1 MSEQKPIGSRFN
13 AASTAQ
19 EVVAGIDLSG
29 RTAIVTGGYSG
40 LGVETTRALAG
51 AGATVIVPARDRA
64 KAERTLA
71 GIANVHIEAMD
82 LADPASI
89 AAFAERIVAAG
100 RPISILVNSAGIM
113 ATPLARDADGH
124 ESQFATNH
132 LGHFRLVAGLWP
144 ALIEAGGARVVSVSS
159 RGHQIG
165 PVDFDDVDFR
175 TRPYDKWQAYGQAKT
190 ANALFALG
198 LDRLG
203 AAHGVRAFSLHPG
216 VILTDLARH
225 LSAEEINAFDVYDE
239 NGNRRV
245 DPSRDLK
252 SPQQGAATSVWAA
265 TRPELD
271 GIGGV
276 YCEDCE
282 VALPQGEAPGNK
294 GVASWAMDPDAAE
307 RLWAL
312 SERLTGVSLNR
323 PAIAAS

>member
-13 AASTAQ
+13 AASTAE
-19 EVVAGIDLSG
+19 EVAAGIDLSG
-29 RTAIVTGGYSG
+29 KTAIVTGGYSG

-71 GIANVHIEAMD
+71 GIDNVRIEAMD
-82 LADPASI
+82 LSDPASI

-100 RPISILVNSAGIM
+100 TPVSILVNSAGIM
-113 ATPLARDADGH
+113 ATPLARDAEGH
-124 ESQFATNH
+124 ESQFSTNH
-132 LGHFRLVAGLWP
+132 LGHFRLLAGLWP
-144 ALIEAGGARVVSVSS
+144 ALVAAGGARVVSVSS

-175 TRPYDKWQAYGQAKT
+175 SRAYDKWQAYGQAKT

-198 LDRLG
+198 LDRRG
-203 AAHGVRAFSLHPG
+203 AEHGVRAFSLHPG

-225 LSAEEINAFDVYDE
+225 LSEDEINAFDVYDE

-245 DPSRDLK
+245 DPARDLK
-252 SPQQGAATSVWAA
+252 SPEQGAATSVWAA

-282 VALPQGEAPGNK
+282 VSLPQGEAAGNK
-294 GVASWAMDPDAAE
+294 GVAPWAMDPDAAE

-312 SERLTGVSLNR
+312 SERLTGVSL
-323 PAIAAS
+323 ASAAN

>member
-13 AASTAQ
+13 GASTAQ
-19 EVVAGIDLSG
+19 QVVAGIDLSG
-29 RTAIVTGGYSG
+29 RSAIVTGGYSG
-40 LGVETTRALAG
+40 LGLETTRALAG
-51 AGATVIVPARDRA
+51 AAATVIVPARDRA

-71 GIANVHIEAMD
+71 GIDNVRLEAMD
-82 LADPASI
+82 LTDPASI
-89 AAFAERIVAAG
+89 AAFAGRIVASGA
-100 RPISILVNSAGIM
+100 PVSILVNSAGIM
-113 ATPLARDADGH
+113 ATPLARDADGR
-124 ESQFATNH
+124 ESQFSTNH

-144 ALIEAGGARVVSVSS
+144 ALVKAGGARVVSVSS

-165 PVDFDDVDFR
+165 PVDFDDYDFC
-175 TRPYDKWQAYGQAKT
+175 TRAYDKWQAYGQSKT

-198 LDRLG
+198 LDRRG

-225 LSAEEINAFDVYDE
+225 LSEEEVNSFDVYDE

-252 SPQQGAATSVWAA
+252 SPEQGAATSVWAA
-265 TRPELD
+265 TSPQLD

-282 VALPQGEAPGNK
+282 VALPQGEAEGNK
-294 GVASWAMDPDAAE
+294 GVAPWATDPDAAE
-307 RLWAL
+307 RLWML
-312 SERLTGVSLNR
+312 SERLTGLSLR
-323 PAIAAS
+323 QA

>member
-13 AASTAQ
+13 AASTAE

-29 RTAIVTGGYSG
+29 KTAIVTGGYSG

-71 GIANVHIEAMD
+71 GIENVRIEAMD
-82 LADPASI
+82 LSDPASI
-89 AAFAERIVAAG
+89 AAFAGRIVAAG
-100 RPISILVNSAGIM
+100 TPVSILVNSAGIM
-113 ATPLARDADGH
+113 ATPLARDAEGH
-124 ESQFATNH
+124 ESQFSTNH

-144 ALIEAGGARVVSVSS
+144 ALVAAGGARVVSVSS
-159 RGHQIG
+159 RGHQIA
-165 PVDFDDVDFR
+165 PVDFDDIDFR
-175 TRPYDKWQAYGQAKT
+175 TRAYDKWQAYGQAKT

-198 LDRLG
+198 LDRRG
-203 AAHGVRAFSLHPG
+203 AEHGVRAFSLHPG

-225 LSAEEINAFDVYDE
+225 LSEDEINAFDVYDE

-245 DPSRDLK
+245 DPARDLK

-265 TRPELD
+265 THPELD

-282 VALPQGEAPGNK
+282 VSLPQGEAAGNK
-294 GVASWAMDPDAAE
+294 GVAPWAMDSDAAE

-312 SERLTGVSLNR
+312 SEQLTGVSLVR
-323 PAIAAS
+323 AAS

>member
-1 MSEQKPIGSRFN
+1 MSEQKPIGSRFD
-13 AASTAQ
+13 AASTAGD
-19 EVVAGIDLSG
+19 VAAGIDLSG
-29 RTAIVTGGYSG
+29 KTAIVTGGYSG

-51 AGATVIVPARDRA
+51 AGATVIVPARDRV

-71 GIANVHIEAMD
+71 GIDNVRIEAMD
-82 LADPASI
+82 LTDPASI
-89 AAFAERIVAAG
+89 AAFAERIVSAG
-100 RPISILVNSAGIM
+100 APVSILVNSAGIM
-113 ATPLARDADGH
+113 AAPLARDAEGH

-144 ALIEAGGARVVSVSS
+144 ALVKARHARVVSVSS

-175 TRPYDKWQAYGQAKT
+175 TRDYDKWQAYGQAKT

-198 LDRLG
+198 LDRRG
-203 AAHGVRAFSLHPG
+203 AADGVRAFSLHPG

-225 LSAEEINAFDVYDE
+225 LSDEEINAFDVYDE
-239 NGNRRV
+239 DGNRRI
-245 DPSRDLK
+245 DPARDLK
-252 SPQQGAATSVWAA
+252 SPEQGAATSVWAA
-265 TRPELD
+265 VRPELD

-282 VALPQGEAPGNK
+282 VALPQGGAGGSK
-294 GVASWAMDPDAAE
+294 GVAPWAMDPDAAE

-312 SERLTGVSLNR
+312 SERLTGVS
-323 PAIAAS
+323 AGHE

>member
-1 MSEQKPIGSRFN
+1 MSEQKPMGSRFN
-13 AASTAQ
+13 AASTAE

-29 RTAIVTGGYSG
+29 KTAIVTGGYSG

-71 GIANVHIEAMD
+71 SIGNVRIEAMD
-82 LADPASI
+82 LSDPASI
-89 AAFAERIVAAG
+89 AAFADRIVAAG
-100 RPISILVNSAGIM
+100 TPVSILVNSAGIM
-113 ATPLARDADGH
+113 ATPLARDAEGH
-124 ESQFATNH
+124 ESQFSTNH

-144 ALIEAGGARVVSVSS
+144 ALVAAGGARVVSVSS

-165 PVDFDDVDFR
+165 PVNFDDIDFR
-175 TRPYDKWQAYGQAKT
+175 TRAYDKWQAYGQAKT

-198 LDRLG
+198 LDRRG
-203 AAHGVRAFSLHPG
+203 AEHGVRAFSLHPG

-225 LSAEEINAFDVYDE
+225 LSEEEINAFDVYDE

-245 DPSRDLK
+245 DPARDLK

-265 TRPELD
+265 ARPELD

-282 VALPQGEAPGNK
+282 VSLPQGEAAGNK
-294 GVASWAMDPDAAE
+294 GVAPWAMDPDAAE
-307 RLWAL
+307 RLWTL
-312 SERLTGVSLNR
+312 SERLTGVSLVR
-323 PAIAAS
+323 AAS

>member
-13 AASTAQ
+13 AASTAE

-29 RTAIVTGGYSG
+29 KTAIVTGGYSG
-40 LGVETTRALAG
+40 LGVETTRALSG

-71 GIANVHIEAMD
+71 GIDNVRIETMD
-82 LADPASI
+82 LSDPASI
-89 AAFAERIVAAG
+89 AAFADRIVGAG
-100 RPISILVNSAGIM
+100 TPVSILVNSAGIM
-113 ATPLARDADGH
+113 ATPLARDAEGH
-124 ESQFATNH
+124 ESQFSTNH
-132 LGHFRLVAGLWP
+132 LGHFRLAAGLWP
-144 ALIEAGGARVVSVSS
+144 ALVAAGGARVVSVSS

-165 PVDFDDVDFR
+165 PVDFDDIDFR
-175 TRPYDKWQAYGQAKT
+175 TRAYDKWQAYGQAKT

-198 LDRLG
+198 LDRRG
-203 AAHGVRAFSLHPG
+203 AEHGVRAFSLHPG

-225 LSAEEINAFDVYDE
+225 LSEDEIYAFDVYDE

-245 DPSRDLK
+245 DPARDLK

-282 VALPQGEAPGNK
+282 VALPQGEAAGNK
-294 GVASWAMDPDAAE
+294 GVAPWAMDPDAAE

-312 SERLTGVSLNR
+312 SERLTGVSLAR
-323 PAIAAS
+323 AAS